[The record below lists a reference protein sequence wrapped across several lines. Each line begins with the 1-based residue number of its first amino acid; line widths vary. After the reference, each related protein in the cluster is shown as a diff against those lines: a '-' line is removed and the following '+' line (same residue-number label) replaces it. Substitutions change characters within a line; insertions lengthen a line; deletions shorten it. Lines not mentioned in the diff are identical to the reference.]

1 MFIAFAP
8 MGDPQIA
15 LSVYVENSGFGG
27 EWAAPI
33 AALLIEQYLTGEVAS
48 VARLNRILE
57 ADLSDPYPEP
67 EPEPDVDAAVD
78 TGVTPD
84 AGNP

>member
-1 MFIAFAP
+1 MFIGFAP
-8 MGDPQIA
+8 MDDPQIA

-33 AALLIEQYLTGEVAS
+33 AALLIEQYLTGEVTS
-48 VARLNRILE
+48 ISRLNRIME

-67 EPEPDVDAAVD
+67 EEVVVEASEGEAEEESQP
-78 TGVTPD
+78 
-84 AGNP
+84 